1 VLELRSFERS
11 FPDLKIR
18 FVNVVDLCRLQ
29 PDTED
34 APWLSHQDFE
44 FLFTKD
50 IDTSAE

>member
-1 VLELRSFERS
+1 LLELRSFDRS

-29 PDTED
+29 PDTD
-34 APWLSHQDFE
+34 MRPLALASGFDC
-44 FLFTKD
+44 LFTKD